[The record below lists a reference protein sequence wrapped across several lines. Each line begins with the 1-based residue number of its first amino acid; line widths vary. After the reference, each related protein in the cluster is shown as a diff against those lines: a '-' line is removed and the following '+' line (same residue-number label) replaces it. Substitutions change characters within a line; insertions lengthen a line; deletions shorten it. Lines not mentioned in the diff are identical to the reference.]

1 MKKMNCFKIAGAAF
15 GVLVMCFILFWR
27 FHGITVSVDKRS
39 SAVEYRNIDGKTQE
53 RELEVYISGKY
64 SYKLWA
70 ADNFSGKIIIEDY
83 EQTEG
88 EVRDLKLDEN
98 AALIYREYNHEVL
111 NTCYFGVISVKN
123 GFSDFEILVD
133 DGEGID
139 TENPEHI
146 IYLKYGKRLKSCN
159 AGSV

>member
-1 MKKMNCFKIAGAAF
+1 MKKTNWFKIAGICF
-15 GVLVMCFILFWR
+15 GVLLICFLLFWR
-27 FHGITVSVDKRS
+27 FHGIAVSVDKKVTAYERG
-39 SAVEYRNIDGKTQE
+39 NIDGKTQE

-64 SYKLWA
+64 LYKLWA
-70 ADNFSGKIIIEDY
+70 ADSFSGKIEIEGY

-88 EVRDLKLDEN
+88 EVQDLRIEKN
-98 AALIYREYNHEVL
+98 AALIYREYNHAVL
-111 NTCYFGVISVKN
+111 STCYFGIISIKN

-146 IYLKYGKRLKSCN
+146 IYFYQ
-159 AGSV
+159 